1 MAGSCSNSSCYVSDG
16 ELCSIGHP
24 NESCCQHW
32 NSDVI
37 DNENESE
44 HEALET
50 NGSIRVPWSGSAL
63 GGADLINLTP
73 KGRSI
78 LIGVMGAENSGKTTF
93 LVGNYLLLLSG
104 KKIPNK
110 QFAGSVTLGAW
121 EALAS
126 WMRFDSSSSNAS
138 FPPHTP
144 RGTERVPGLLHLS
157 LKNDNE
163 EFRDLLLTDAPGEWF
178 TSWSNNENAIDAEG
192 AKWVVKHSDAFIIFA
207 DCDKLSGDERGQ
219 ARQDLRQLIERLG
232 NHLKNR
238 PAILVWA
245 KSEQKPPEKIVVA
258 IRKALNDNIQN
269 SCEIEISVENP
280 DSLTMAFSS
289 IIDKGWTPSLTSP
302 LTEPVYNHS
311 PFIAFRGHHVK
322 A

>member
-1 MAGSCSNSSCYVSDG
+1 MTGSCANPNCYVSDG

-24 NESCCQHW
+24 NESRCQHW
-32 NSDVI
+32 NSDVVE
-37 DNENESE
+37 NENETE
-44 HEALET
+44 PEALET
-50 NGSIRVPWSGSAL
+50 NSSARVTWSGSAL

-126 WMRFDSSSSNAS
+126 WMRFDSSSSIAS

-144 RGTERVPGLLHLS
+144 RGTERVPGLLHLA

-163 EFRDLLLTDAPGEWF
+163 ECRDVLLTDAPGEWF
-178 TSWSNNENAIDAEG
+178 TSWSINENAIDAEG

-207 DCDKLSGDERGQ
+207 DCAKLSGDERGQ

-245 KSEQKPPEKIVVA
+245 KSEQQPPERIMAA
-258 IRKALNDNIQN
+258 IRKALNEHIQN
-269 SCEIEISVENP
+269 YCEIEITVENP

-289 IIDKGWTPSLTSP
+289 IIDKGWTPPLTSAIA
-302 LTEPVYNHS
+302 EPVYNHS
-311 PFIAFRGHHVK
+311 PFTAFRGHHAK